1 MLNLFRNNQNETQK
15 EWYEKGEQYA
25 AGINEMVAFAEKNGW
40 ENWTGEEPV
49 DSRGNL
55 GEKVF
60 ELLKKAN
67 ADNEVTQFREQ
78 FPPAHTPLIPLL
90 EKKAQSIEQLQFI
103 SDQKILFVTGTAYQN
118 RQAYLLDGDKIIEL
132 DESIDAVGKARQ
144 GNVFAIAAGNTITTV
159 QGWEGAIIHEFELTE
174 LADTGI
180 TELLPFN
187 DGKKLVVV
195 TSQGIYLVSAEEEKL
210 IHPVREEDE
219 EYDEEEEEDED
230 EYDEDDDDWRTSI
243 DMENAALSHDNRYIV
258 VGEQSYDHRL
268 LDADG
273 NLLGSIGPQSSY
285 PHFCL
290 FAKDDSQVITN
301 SCHFYN
307 GMTIGV
313 NADKFDNL
321 HIEAYSESDDYTV
334 IDDQMRVYAGVA
346 AGDYYILGDA
356 YGYIKAFDKTG
367 KPLWRHFLGST
378 ISGMAISDD
387 EKTLWVGSS
396 SGILHKLQLHKG
408 HRDTHVIG
416 NGNHYEEFRL
426 LIWKEEAKIWK
437 W

>member
-1 MLNLFRNNQNETQK
+1 MLNLFKNNQNETQK
-15 EWYEKGEQYA
+15 EWYEKGEKYA
-25 AGINEMVAFAEKNGW
+25 VGINEMVAFAEKNGW

-49 DSRGNL
+49 DNRENL

-67 ADNEVTQFREQ
+67 ANNEIARFREQ
-78 FPPAHTPLIPLL
+78 FPPAHTPLISLI

-103 SDQKILFVTGTAYQN
+103 ADQKILFVRGTAYQN
-118 RQAYLLDGDKIIEL
+118 RQAYLLDGDKVMEL
-132 DESIDAVGKARQ
+132 DESIDAVGKSKQ
-144 GNVFAIAAGNTITTV
+144 GNVFAIAAGNKITTV
-159 QGWEGAIIHEFELTE
+159 QGWEGEIIHEFELIE
-174 LADTGI
+174 LANTGI
-180 TELLPFN
+180 TELYPFN
-187 DGKKLVVV
+187 DGKKMVVV
-195 TSQGIYLVSAEEEKL
+195 TSEGIYLVSAEEEKL
-210 IHPVREEDE
+210 IHPVREENE
-219 EYDEEEEEDED
+219 ENDEEEWSPD
-230 EYDEDDDDWRTSI
+230 I
-243 DMENAALSHDNRYIV
+243 DMENAALSNDNRYIL
-258 VGEQSYDHRL
+258 VGDQSYDHRL

-273 NLLGSIGPQSSY
+273 NTLGAIGPQSSY

-290 FAKDDSQVITN
+290 FAKDDSQVISN

-313 NADKFDNL
+313 NSDKFENL
-321 HIEAYSESDDYTV
+321 NIEAYSESEDYTE

-346 AGDYYILGDA
+346 VSNYYILGDA

-396 SGILHKLQLHKG
+396 SGILHKLQLEKG

-426 LIWKEEAKIWK
+426 LIWKDEKEIWK